1 MGYRLLI
8 SRSKILMRCGS
19 GKSVPLICDF
29 MLTHFRTFS
38 QDLYNKAF
46 EESLVDI
53 AAVAGDKDQK
63 PLVD

>member
-1 MGYRLLI
+1 
-8 SRSKILMRCGS
+8 MRCGS

-29 MLTHFRTFS
+29 MLTYFRTFS

-53 AAVAGDKDQK
+53 DAVAGDKDQK
-63 PLVD
+63 PLVE